1 MVLAIVS
8 KKYHDPNKYLT
19 DIYNGSMRWTG
30 IPAIRIEGPILPYDD
45 EKFAAVA
52 ARRQGSVVYLSSPGG
67 SIGLLSSSPNK
78 CASLASTPLRA
89 AAVRAAHPLVR

>member
-30 IPAIRIEGPILPYDD
+30 IPAIRIEGQFSPTMMRSLP
-45 EKFAAVA
+45 
-52 ARRQGSVVYLSSPGG
+52 LLLPGAKDQW
-67 SIGLLSSSPNK
+67 SI
-78 CASLASTPLRA
+78 
-89 AAVRAAHPLVR
+89 